1 MLVTKAI
8 VEYHYD
14 TVPAPV
20 LIVGECA
27 HIFPAEMMIR
37 EDDNVVQ
44 RKHGLTKTGMIISVN
59 DDGSFETPSTVYVL
73 VTNLVR

>member
-14 TVPAPV
+14 TVPAPI

-44 RKHGLTKTGMIISVN
+44 RKYGLTKTDMIISVN
-59 DDGSFETPSTVYVL
+59 DDGSFDTQSTLYISW
-73 VTNLVR
+73 

>member
-44 RKHGLTKTGMIISVN
+44 RKHGLTKTGVITSVN
-59 DDGSFETPSTVYVL
+59 VDGSFETQNTLYVL